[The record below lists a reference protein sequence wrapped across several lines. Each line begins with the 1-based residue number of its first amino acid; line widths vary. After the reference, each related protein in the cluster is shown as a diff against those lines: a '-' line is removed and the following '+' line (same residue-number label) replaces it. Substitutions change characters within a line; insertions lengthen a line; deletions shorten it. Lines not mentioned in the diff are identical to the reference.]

1 MPELPEVEVN
11 KRSLWKH
18 IEGAR
23 FLLPILVRDD
33 ILKIHSPSLSLDDFN
48 HAIIINLN
56 RRGKYL
62 ILTLRNVKD
71 VEMLLIIHFRMTG
84 KLLYS
89 RSSELDDSLKKHSHI
104 LFPLIKR
111 NEEAGMLIWHDVRR
125 FGTVELITAEDFI
138 NSSHTIKK
146 LGPEPFSD
154 DFNSAYCL
162 QMAKRHAKLKLPA
175 FFLNQSVVAGLG
187 NIYLNEALFLAQL
200 HPDLL
205 ASQLV
210 DSEFDELIKIFRAIL
225 QRSINRGG
233 TSFRDYK
240 DADGQSGNNQQ
251 LLSVYSRHN
260 QACVRCRST
269 LQSLSSNGRRIVFCP
284 SCQAYRSRAHHRKKG
299 KQRMLFL
306 ASGYSSRMDS
316 QKSSV
321 RAFSYEKGKGFESL
335 DQDFGNLE
343 DLSYIIHDISTTK
356 VYGVQEGASSSAVMI
371 DLSKQAENTNLA
383 ELIGASGPCHICQ
396 SGSYVFTANYGSGSL
411 SILKQEAS
419 MLNYLREIQHEGEGP
434 NRDRQSSAHTHWVG
448 VSADEKYLFAVD
460 LGCDA
465 IFSYSLEELV
475 EKASNDEK
483 IEAKSIF
490 YFPPGTGPRHLVLSP
505 DQKHAYVAGELSAE
519 IFALS
524 YKNGEFELIE
534 KHDVS
539 TKPSSDSFS
548 SDEIAPAAIRMTQ
561 NGRHVLISVR
571 GTDQLW
577 SFKRDENSGKLTFSD
592 QKHVV
597 GIWPRDF
604 NLLSDDATIIVANE
618 RSHSLNVL
626 YLNAETGLL
635 EASEDSIR
643 MAAPSCILPQ

>member
-18 IEGAR
+18 VEGGR
-23 FLLPILVRDD
+23 FLFPKLIRDD
-33 ILKIHSPSLSLDDFN
+33 VLKIHSTSLSLEDFN
-48 HAIIINLN
+48 QASILSLD

-62 ILTLRNVKD
+62 IWTLRTAKEVD
-71 VEMLLIIHFRMTG
+71 VLLIIHFRMTG

-89 RSSELDDSLKKHSHI
+89 RTADLDDSLKKHSHI
-104 LFPLIKR
+104 LFPLIDR
-111 NEEAGMLIWHDVRR
+111 NEESGMLIWHDVRR
-125 FGTVELITAEDFI
+125 FGTVELITQEDFI
-138 NSSHTIKK
+138 HASHTIKT

-154 DFNSAYCL
+154 DFNSAYCV

-210 DSEFDELIKIFRAIL
+210 ASEFDELIRIFRVIL

-240 DADGQSGNNQQ
+240 DADGMSGNNQQ
-251 LLSVYSRHN
+251 LLTVYSRHN
-260 QACVRCRST
+260 QDCVRCGST

-284 SCQAYRSRAHHRKKG
+284 SCQAYRSRAHQRKKG
-299 KQRMLFL
+299 KKRMLFL
-306 ASGYSSRMDS
+306 ASGYSSRMDAV
-316 QKSSV
+316 KSSV
-321 RAFSYEKGKGFESL
+321 RAFKYEKGKGFESL
-335 DQDFGNLE
+335 DQDFGQLE

-356 VYGVQEGASSSAVMI
+356 VYGVQESDSSSAVMI
-371 DLSKQAENTNLA
+371 DLSSQTKHSHIT
-383 ELIGASGPCHICQ
+383 ELINASGPCHIAQ
-396 SGSYVFTANYGSGSL
+396 WGPYVFTANYGSGSL

-419 MLNYLREIQHEGEGP
+419 TLKYLREIQHEGEGP

-465 IFSYSLEELV
+465 IFSYSLDELV
-475 EKASNDEK
+475 EKASSDEK
-483 IEAKSIF
+483 IEAKSVF
-490 YFPPGTGPRHLVLSP
+490 SFPPGTGPRHLVMSP

-524 YKNGEFELIE
+524 YKDGEFELIE

-548 SDEIAPAAIRMTQ
+548 SDEIAPAAIRITQ
-561 NGRHVLISVR
+561 DGRHVLISVR

-577 SFKRDENSGKLTFSD
+577 SFRRDKDSGKLTLSD

-604 NLLSDDATIIVANE
+604 NLLSDDETIIVANE

-626 YLNAETGLL
+626 YLDSETGLL